1 MPEITR
7 FFGIVVAMYYNDHP
21 PPHFHAYY
29 RDFMIQVSIG
39 SGMRLSGE
47 FPARAERLLLEWL
60 NLHREELLMN
70 WDLARHRSPL
80 RRIDPLE

>member
-1 MPEITR
+1 MPEISR

-21 PPHFHAYY
+21 PPHVHAYY

-39 SGMRLSGE
+39 SGARRSGE

-70 WDLARHRSPL
+70 WELARHRRPL